1 MKKVFF
7 LILIGIILSQGVF
20 AQRYLTKTGKISF
33 FSKTALENIEAHNN
47 QVNSALDTKTGDFV
61 FKVLMKSF
69 EFEKALMQEHFNENY
84 VESDKFPNAT
94 LKGKVNNVNKIDF
107 SKNGSYN
114 AEIEGDLTI
123 HGVTQSV
130 KVSGTFEVKDGKVN
144 GKSKFTILL
153 ADYEISVPSPVV
165 DNIAKEIE
173 ITVDVMLEKVA
184 E

>member
-173 ITVDVMLEKVA
+173 ITVDVMLDKVA